1 MEVETPVHNKLYIIT
16 HQGLSSGYQTAQ
28 SIHAA
33 TEFTMNYREHASEWY
48 ETSNTV
54 VCLEA
59 ESTEELQ
66 QLVLT
71 AAEKSIVHAPFYEPD
86 LNNEL
91 TAVAFAPGET
101 SRELL
106 AHLPLVG
113 RRKASTAAQKREF
126 SARQARREV
135 QS

>member
-1 MEVETPVHNKLYIIT
+1 MYNKLYIIT

-33 TEFTMNYREHASEWY
+33 TEFTMKYREHASEWY
-48 ETSNTV
+48 NTSNTV

-59 ESTEELQ
+59 ESTEELKE
-66 QLVLT
+66 LVRA
-71 AAEKSIVHAPFYEPD
+71 AAEKSIIHAPFYEPD
-86 LNNEL
+86 LDNEL

-101 SRELL
+101 TRELL

-113 RRKASTAAQKREF
+113 RRKASTEAQKREF
-126 SARQARREV
+126 SARQARREA
-135 QS
+135 QL